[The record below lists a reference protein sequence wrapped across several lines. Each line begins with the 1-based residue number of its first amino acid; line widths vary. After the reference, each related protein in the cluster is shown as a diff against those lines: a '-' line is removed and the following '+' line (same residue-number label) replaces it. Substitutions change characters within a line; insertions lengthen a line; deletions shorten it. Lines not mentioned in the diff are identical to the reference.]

1 MSVTSVS
8 AGMKYEYGDATDT
21 LVDITNE
28 VLTINDIDQA
38 NMLQQTDPFG
48 TSMPEYNPTG
58 RGSFKPIQLGGIFK
72 TGSGTVDAQFGNR
85 IPEAVDAIART
96 FKITWSTGRSL
107 SVKTQLSNF
116 KRSPNK
122 DNGLTR
128 FTVELQPTGVVTETG
143 HVTP

>member
-1 MSVTSVS
+1 MLTSVS
-8 AGMKYEYGDATDT
+8 AGIKYEYDGADGNP
-21 LVDITNE
+21 VDITAE

-48 TSMPEYNPTG
+48 TSMPEFTPTG

-72 TGSGTVDAQFGNR
+72 TGSGTIDAQFGGR
-85 IPEAVDAIART
+85 IPEAVDTPART
-96 FKITWSTGRSL
+96 LKITWATGRSTSVETHL
-107 SVKTQLSNF
+107 SDF

-128 FTVELQPTGVVTETG
+128 FTVELQPTGVITETG
-143 HVTP
+143 IVTP